1 MESRILDT
9 APGSLG
15 LIFSKISI
23 EMGPG
28 DPGEET
34 GAEKGRRADWEER
47 EGEDGR
53 LEEEDEGAEE
63 EKGGPGEGP
72 AADAAEE

>member
-1 MESRILDT
+1 MFFHPDFPKERTRFGGERRLSLELELKEHLLSCPKMESRILDT

-34 GAEKGRRADWEER
+34 RVEKG
-47 EGEDGR
+47 
-53 LEEEDEGAEE
+53 
-63 EKGGPGEGP
+63 
-72 AADAAEE
+72 